1 MAAVSSGLVVAGMLL
16 LMAALLPV
24 RRLMKQLPQG
34 SIRRKWA
41 ILTVFIL
48 LFIAGY
54 FGYAAITWGRIRSVV
69 GMIVPITFFLG
80 AVFVLLVSSLS
91 LDTALDVKRISTLE
105 IENITDPLTG
115 IYNRRYLDRRIDEE
129 VKRALR
135 YDFPLSVLMLDIDR
149 FKAVN
154 DRFGH
159 RAGDAVLSKLGQTI
173 AQSVRRSDVVA
184 RYGGEEVLV
193 IATHTPIHAAAE
205 LGERLRR
212 LVEATEFTTHDRPD
226 RQSLQ
231 VTVSIGIA
239 ALNAEKND
247 SRSLIQS
254 ADEALY
260 RAKKEGRNRI
270 ATSEAC

>member
-41 ILTVFIL
+41 ILTIFIL

-212 LVEATEFTTHDRPD
+212 LVEATDFTTHDRPD

-270 ATSEAC
+270 AMSEAC

>member
-41 ILTVFIL
+41 ILTIFIL

-270 ATSEAC
+270 AMSEAC

>member
-239 ALNAEKND
+239 ALDAEKND